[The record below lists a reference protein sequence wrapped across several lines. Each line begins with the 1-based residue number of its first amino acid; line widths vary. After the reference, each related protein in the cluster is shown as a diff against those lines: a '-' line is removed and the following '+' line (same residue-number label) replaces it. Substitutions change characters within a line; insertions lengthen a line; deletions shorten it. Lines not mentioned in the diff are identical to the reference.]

1 MWRPSPLP
9 SSGEVFLDARGD
21 GRGLRVSWHPEAD
34 VVVLSLWRGSS
45 CTGTFRLAVDEVP
58 ELIEVLRGG
67 LRTAYDRHRGLLE
80 SVFADD
86 TGDIDAA
93 HDRGHDGSLAG

>member
-1 MWRPSPLP
+1 MWDMRRPSPLP

-34 VVVLSLWRGSS
+34 VVVLSLWRGRT
-45 CTGTFRLAVDEVP
+45 CTGTFRLRIDEVP
-58 ELIEVLRGG
+58 DLIRVLRGG

-80 SVFADD
+80 DAF
-86 TGDIDAA
+86 GDVDELDGL
-93 HDRGHDGSLAG
+93 HDPDELAG